1 MLRAM
6 DAAVAGLRA
15 HQGKMDVLSNNI
27 ANVNTFGFKAQSYSF
42 KDTLYHT
49 TNASA
54 SGTQKTVNNGNNN
67 GNVAVTGGKNA
78 AQYGYGS
85 LTGSIAT
92 DFTSSTPSY
101 IGGFNASIN
110 GPGFFITSPQN
121 DVSGI
126 QVDINSSNEGVTKTT
141 TTMKATNF
149 YYTRVGQ
156 FNVDSNGMIVDSNGN
171 FVYGFRPDYYTDAET
186 YGKTVN
192 ENSGGNNAGGN
203 NSGGNNSGGNNS
215 GDGDSGTS
223 ADYRNL
229 VPLRAPSAGKT
240 VITVEKDD
248 STGDISYTRKATSD
262 ADFATLPSMP
272 IKSIEIGNDGV
283 IKAIVEQ
290 KVKTSGAEDEITKE
304 ISIVIGKVAIAS
316 FQNQEGLMKAGN
328 NTFTT
333 AASDNTGNVTA
344 TEPGVGATPT
354 LMAGYLENSN
364 VDLAKEFTDMIT
376 SQRGFQAN
384 SKVITVS
391 DEILQELVNMKR

>member
-54 SGTQKTVNNGNNN
+54 EGTLSPTATDKR
-67 GNVAVTGGKNA
+67 ARTGGTNA

-92 DFTSSTPSY
+92 DFTVSTPSY
-101 IGGFNASIN
+101 VGGFNAAIN
-110 GPGFFITSPQN
+110 GSGFFITSQQN
-121 DVSGI
+121 H
-126 QVDINSSNEGVTKTT
+126 EAGVTIKTSAVDAT
-141 TTMKATNF
+141 TNLMKEKDF
-149 YYTRVGQ
+149 LYTRVGQ
-156 FNVDSNGMIVDSNGN
+156 FNVDSNGMIVDTNGN
-171 FVYGFRPDYYTDAET
+171 FVYGFRPNTYINPTT
-186 YGKTVN
+186 YGDASS
-192 ENSGGNNAGGN
+192 ESGQK
-203 NSGGNNSGGNNS
+203 
-215 GDGDSGTS
+215 
-223 ADYRNL
+223 L
-229 VPLRAPSAGKT
+229 VPLRAPSASK
-240 VITVEKDD
+240 INEKGFLDAEGNATACEDD
-248 STGDISYTRKATSD
+248 
-262 ADFATLPSMP
+262 DFAELPAVQ
-272 IKSIEIGNDGV
+272 IKGVEIGHDGV
-283 IKAIVEQ
+283 IKATVEQ
-290 KVKTSGAEDEITKE
+290 KISNGGTDPVVKELSV
-304 ISIVIGKVAIAS
+304 VIGKVAIAS
-316 FQNQEGLMKAGN
+316 FQNEEGLMKAGN

-333 AASDNTGNVTA
+333 ASSDNTGNVTA
-344 TEPGVGATPT
+344 SEPGVGATPT

>member
-1 MLRAM
+1 MLRGM

-15 HQGKMDVLSNNI
+15 HQGKLDVLSNNI

-54 SGTQKTVNNGNNN
+54 QGTTTTDKN
-67 GNVAVTGGKNA
+67 AALTGGTNA

-110 GPGFFITSPQN
+110 GPGFFITSAQN
-121 DVSGI
+121 IVSGI
-126 QVDINSSNEGVTKTT
+126 KINQENTTDAVKETTNIMKTT
-141 TTMKATNF
+141 SFN
-149 YYTRVGQ
+149 YTRVGQ
-156 FNVDSNGMIVDSNGN
+156 FNVDSNGMVVDSNGN
-171 FVYGFRPDYYTDAET
+171 FVYGYRPDSFTDAKT
-186 YGKTVN
+186 YGMPETGYNKQ
-192 ENSGGNNAGGN
+192 
-203 NSGGNNSGGNNS
+203 
-215 GDGDSGTS
+215 
-223 ADYRNL
+223 L
-229 VPLRAPSAGKT
+229 VPLRAPVAGT
-240 VITVEKDD
+240 NVVDP
-248 STGDISYTRKATSD
+248 STGDPVSTTA
-262 ADFATLPSMP
+262 AMFEGLPSIP

-283 IKAIVEQ
+283 VKAIVEQ
-290 KVKTSGAEDEITKE
+290 EVQTSGTAGKITKE
-304 ISIVIGKVAIAS
+304 ISIVLGKVAIAS

-333 AASDNTGNVTA
+333 ASSDNTGDVTA

-364 VDLAKEFTDMIT
+364 VELAKEFTDMIT

>member
-54 SGTQKTVNNGNNN
+54 QGTINDAGN
-67 GNVAVTGGKNA
+67 AAKTGGSNA

-110 GPGFFITSPQN
+110 GSGFFITSPQN
-121 DVSGI
+121 KASGLELDLSESETTGDDSPV
-126 QVDINSSNEGVTKTT
+126 QKTT
-141 TTMKATNF
+141 NAMKAANF

-156 FNVDSNGMIVDSNGN
+156 FNVDSNGYIVDSNGN
-171 FVYGFRPDYYTDAET
+171 FVYGYRPDYYTDASV
-186 YGKTVN
+186 YGGV
-192 ENSGGNNAGGN
+192 
-203 NSGGNNSGGNNS
+203 
-215 GDGDSGTS
+215 DSKKL
-223 ADYRNL
+223 L
-229 VPLRAPSAGKT
+229 VPLRAPNANVK
-240 VITVEKDD
+240 VVD
-248 STGDISYTRKATSD
+248 SDTGAKKAVD
-262 ADFATLPSMP
+262 ATGHFNDLPAMP

-283 IKAIVEQ
+283 VKAIVEQ
-290 KVKTSGAEDEITKE
+290 KVESGTTQGKIAKE
-304 ISIVIGKVAIAS
+304 LSIVIGKVAIAS

>member
-6 DAAVAGLRA
+6 DAAVTGLRA
-15 HQGKMDVLSNNI
+15 HQGKLDVISNNI

-49 TNASA
+49 SNASA
-54 SGTQKTVNNGNNN
+54 SGTT
-67 GNVAVTGGKNA
+67 TGGTTTGGVTTGAAAKTGGTNA
-78 AQYGYGS
+78 SQYGYGS

-110 GPGFFITSPQN
+110 GPGFFITSPAN
-121 DVSGI
+121 DVDGI
-126 QVDINSSNEGVTKTT
+126 TVDVASYNQASVASTT
-141 TTMKATNF
+141 NNMKANNF

-171 FVYGFRPDYYTDAET
+171 FVYGFRPDTYTDAET
-186 YGKTVN
+186 YGGATTTTTTTT
-192 ENSGGNNAGGN
+192 G
-203 NSGGNNSGGNNS
+203 
-215 GDGDSGTS
+215 S
-223 ADYRNL
+223 ADNRKL
-229 VPLRAPSAGKT
+229 VPLRAPQAGTT
-240 VITVEKDD
+240 VITVDTNGNITKK
-248 STGDISYTRKATSD
+248 TTSD
-262 ADFATLPSMP
+262 NDFKTVPSIP
-272 IKSIEIGNDGV
+272 IKNIEIGNDGV

-290 KVKTSGAEDEITKE
+290 KIQPPAGTTGDTITKE

-333 AASDNTGNVTA
+333 ATSDNTGNVTA

>member
-6 DAAVAGLRA
+6 DAAVTGLRA
-15 HQGKMDVLSNNI
+15 HQGKLDVISNNI

-54 SGTQKTVNNGNNN
+54 SGTINDQKA
-67 GNVAVTGGKNA
+67 AVTGGTNA

-92 DFTSSTPSY
+92 DFTASTPSY

-110 GPGFFITSPQN
+110 GPGFFITSPTN
-121 DVSGI
+121 DVDGI
-126 QVDINSSNEGVTKTT
+126 TVDVASYDQTSVDNTTSN
-141 TTMKATNF
+141 MKASNF

-171 FVYGFRPDYYTDAET
+171 FVYGFRPNTYTDAKT
-186 YGKTVN
+186 YGKSSSDSSSTT
-192 ENSGGNNAGGN
+192 
-203 NSGGNNSGGNNS
+203 
-215 GDGDSGTS
+215 DG
-223 ADYRNL
+223 ADNRNL
-229 VPLRAPSAGKT
+229 VPLRAPQAGTT
-240 VITVEKDD
+240 VINVD
-248 STGDISYTRKATSD
+248 SEGNITTKNTSD
-262 ADFATLPSMP
+262 DHFKTLPSIP
-272 IKSIEIGNDGV
+272 IKNIEIGNDGV

-290 KVKTSGAEDEITKE
+290 VIKPPAGSTADSITKE

-333 AASDNTGNVTA
+333 ATSDNTGNVTA

>member
-15 HQGKMDVLSNNI
+15 HQGKLDVLSNNI

-54 SGTQKTVNNGNNN
+54 AGTATAATNG
-67 GNVAVTGGKNA
+67 AAKTGGTNA

-121 DVSGI
+121 DVNGI
-126 QVDINSSNEGVTKTT
+126 SVDVASANQTSVTT
-141 TTMKATNF
+141 TTGQMKSSDF

-171 FVYGFRPDYYTDAET
+171 FVYGFRPDYYTDAKT
-186 YGKTVN
+186 YGKT
-192 ENSGGNNAGGN
+192 S
-203 NSGGNNSGGNNS
+203 
-215 GDGDSGTS
+215 DGDSGS
-223 ADYRNL
+223 GDSGSGDSGEGPDNRQL
-229 VPLRAPSAGKT
+229 VPLRAPEAGTKVIEENGTPVKT
-240 VITVEKDD
+240 QN
-248 STGDISYTRKATSD
+248 GD
-262 ADFATLPSMP
+262 FETLPSMP

-290 KVKTSGAEDEITKE
+290 KQKVEGSTQDSVTKE

>member
-15 HQGKMDVLSNNI
+15 HQGKLDVLSNNI

-49 TNASA
+49 TNSSA
-54 SGTQKTVNNGNNN
+54 AGTLSATTEG
-67 GNVAVTGGKNA
+67 VARTGGTNA

-101 IGGFNASIN
+101 VGGFNAAIN
-110 GPGFFITSPQN
+110 GSGFFITNQQN
-121 DVSGI
+121 LKGPVVIDTTK
-126 QVDINSSNEGVTKTT
+126 VDETT
-141 TTMKATNF
+141 NLMKAASF
-149 YYTRVGQ
+149 SYTRVGQ
-156 FNVDSNGMIVDSNGN
+156 FNVDSNGMIVDANGN
-171 FVYGFRPDYYTDAET
+171 FIYGFRPDTYINPSVYGGGTTETDP
-186 YGKTVN
+186 K
-192 ENSGGNNAGGN
+192 
-203 NSGGNNSGGNNS
+203 
-215 GDGDSGTS
+215 
-223 ADYRNL
+223 NL
-229 VPLRAPSAGKT
+229 VALRAPSAKKILEKGYLDSSGKPT
-240 VITVEKDD
+240 ACEDD
-248 STGDISYTRKATSD
+248 
-262 ADFATLPSMP
+262 DFATLPAVQ
-272 IKSIEIGNDGV
+272 IKGVEIGNDGV
-283 IKAIVEQ
+283 VKAVVEQ
-290 KVKTSGAEDEITKE
+290 KVNNGGSDDVTKE
-304 ISIVIGKVAIAS
+304 LYIVIGKVAIAS

-344 TEPGVGATPT
+344 SEPGVGATPT